1 MTNSTETQMVET
13 LYRQLLE
20 AWNRQDAQS
29 YAALFSGDANVIG
42 FDGSQ
47 MDGRAAIEQE
57 ISRIFRDHKTATYVW
72 KVREVRL
79 LSPESAVL
87 RGVVG
92 MIPPG
97 KTELNPATNAIQSLV
112 AVKQGDGWK
121 IALFQNTPAQFHGRP
136 EVAEAL
142 TQELRKLI

>member
-1 MTNSTETQMVET
+1 MTNSTAIQAVEA

-29 YAALFSGDANVIG
+29 YAACFSDEANVVG
-42 FDGSQ
+42 FDGSP

-72 KVREVRL
+72 KVREIRL
-79 LSPESAVL
+79 LAPEIALL
-87 RGVVG
+87 RSVVG

-97 KTELNPATNAIQSLV
+97 KSELMPERNAIQSLV
-112 AVKQGDGWK
+112 AVKQGDKWK
-121 IALFQNTPAQFHGRP
+121 ITLFQNTPAQFHGRP
-136 EVAEAL
+136 EAAEAL
-142 TQELRKLI
+142 TEELRQLV